1 MRFLQLVIDKKCSK
15 KLIGLVI
22 KNAREQKGLTQEEL
36 SASININQSNMS
48 NIENGKNFP
57 SFNTLC
63 SLVEILNIAPN
74 ELLGFLNFSN
84 NEKDALD
91 IEILEYIKPFDK
103 ELKKSLI
110 EIIKRIEK

>member
-1 MRFLQLVIDKKCSK
+1 MTKSAQK

-36 SASININQSNMS
+36 SARININQSNMS

-74 ELLGFLNFSN
+74 DLLGFLKFSDIK
-84 NEKDALD
+84 KDILD
-91 IEILEYIKPFDK
+91 NEILEYIKPLDK
-103 ELKKSLI
+103 ELKKNLI